1 MPNKTKRTICVAS
14 NTELHS
20 LPYRNR
26 LKLAVRNTGIAH
38 RVWPDA
44 IQDMFL
50 HVDRN
55 NMELVYPNGDAF
67 LIPLVDDVWDNH
79 ERYVRDFL
87 QSECCVHPRRDRL
100 IDLYF
105 RVMQPDVAR
114 HFGK

>member
-1 MPNKTKRTICVAS
+1 MPNKTQSTICVAS
-14 NTELHS
+14 NQELRS

-38 RVWPDA
+38 RTWPDA

-50 HVDRN
+50 HVDRHDIK
-55 NMELVYPNGDAF
+55 LVYPNGDEF
-67 LIPLVDDVWDNH
+67 DIPLVDDVWDDN

-87 QSECCVHPRRDRL
+87 KSECCLHIKRDRL